1 MQILD
6 LETSCTSQG
15 LANTMFAVGN
25 MLNIICIIVPILL
38 MISLIIK
45 VAKMVKDPD
54 NKKGLSQ
61 IKNSIIAAVIIFF
74 IPTFLNIL
82 TQAMGEK
89 YNISSCW
96 MLAQSTKYTINNTSY
111 MDIDSKDK
119 NPVYTEPDEYQK
131 GKPKPKETKGTNG
144 TSGPAATTV
153 SGGITTELGNRLV
166 EVART
171 QIGVPYHTM
180 HYGPKGSGNEGFG
193 CAMFV
198 SYCYNQ
204 VFFGGVSGQ
213 DYSTSGF
220 FGSTYEYWGN
230 VTRDGYNA
238 HNQKFVEVQ
247 PSQAQAG
254 DVITFLRGNDHYS
267 SHDNCYHVGLYIGN
281 GQMIDS
287 SGSGTSGRG
296 VAEGGI
302 DINRSDIH
310 FLRYVGR

>member
-1 MQILD
+1 
-6 LETSCTSQG
+6 
-15 LANTMFAVGN
+15 
-25 MLNIICIIVPILL
+25 
-38 MISLIIK
+38 
-45 VAKMVKDPD
+45 MVTNPD
-54 NKKGLSQ
+54 DKKGLSK
-61 IKNSIIAAVIIFF
+61 IKNSVIAAIVIFF
-74 IPTFLNIL
+74 IPMLVNVLF
-82 TQAMGEK
+82 QAMGEK
-89 YNISSCW
+89 YNVSSCW
-96 MLAQSTKYTINNTSY
+96 MLAKTTKYTVESLQY
-111 MDIDSKDK
+111 MDIEEQEKHK
-119 NPVYTEPDEYQK
+119 ITTDESDYEK
-131 GKPKPKETKGTNG
+131 GVPKPIENTNSN
-144 TSGPAATTV
+144 TSTNSNSNATTIQ
-153 SGGITTELGNRLV
+153 GGITSETGNKLV
-166 EVART
+166 EVARS

-180 HYGPKGSGNEGFG
+180 HYGPKGSGSEGFG

-230 VTRDGYNA
+230 VTNDGYNA
-238 HNQKFVEVQ
+238 HNKKFVEVK
-247 PSQAQAG
+247 PEQAQAG
-254 DVITFLRGNDHYS
+254 DVIAFLRGNNHYS

-302 DINRSDIH
+302 DINRGDIH

>member
-6 LETSCTSQG
+6 LETSCTSQA
-15 LANTMFAVGN
+15 LANTMGAVGN
-25 MLNIICIIVPILL
+25 MLNIIGILVPILL
-38 MISLIIK
+38 MISLGIK
-45 VAKMVKDPD
+45 IAKMVANPD
-54 NKKGLSQ
+54 NKKGLTQ
-61 IKNSIIAAVIIFF
+61 IKNSLIAAAVVFF
-74 IPTFLNIL
+74 IPVFVNVLFYS
-82 TQAMGEK
+82 MGEK
-89 YNISSCW
+89 YNVSSCW
-96 MLAQSTKYTINNTSY
+96 MLAKSNSYTVNSPQY
-111 MDIDSKDK
+111 MEIEKKEKHGITTD
-119 NPVYTEPDEYQK
+119 PDEYQK
-131 GKPKPKETKGTNG
+131 GKPKPKNQ
-144 TSGPAATTV
+144 ATTV
-153 SGGITTELGNRLV
+153 AGGITTETGNRLV
-166 EVART
+166 EVARS

-180 HYGPKGSGNEGFG
+180 NYGPKGSGNEGFG

-213 DYSTSGF
+213 NYDTSGF
-220 FGSTYEYWGN
+220 YGSTYEFWGN
-230 VTRDGYNA
+230 VTNDGYNA

-247 PSQAQAG
+247 PSAAQAG
-254 DVITFLRGNDHYS
+254 DVIAFLRGNDHYS